1 MKKKLLSNTYLN
13 EAEKYQIKFYLDE
26 TDKYIVVKKLIKLSK
41 KKYIIKNNITL
52 MDNGYYLIEIVPK
65 NKNYALRIFLNDQK
79 EPVEYY
85 IDITKENG
93 IDKDTKIPYFIDLYL
108 DIIIQNNGEVN
119 IIDEDELKEALKN
132 SDITEDDYQ
141 LAHCVKENL
150 LKEIDE
156 NNNDLINLD
165 YMKYLK
171 EM

>member
-26 TDKYIVVKKLIKLSK
+26 SDKYIVVKKLIKLSK
-41 KKYIIKNNITL
+41 KFIIKNNITL

-65 NKNYALRIFLNDQK
+65 NKNYALRIFLNEQK

-119 IIDEDELKEALKN
+119 IIDEDELKDALKN

-141 LAHCVKENL
+141 LAQCVKENL

-156 NNNDLINLD
+156 NNNDLINLN

>member
-1 MKKKLLSNTYLN
+1 
-13 EAEKYQIKFYLDE
+13 
-26 TDKYIVVKKLIKLSK
+26 
-41 KKYIIKNNITL
+41 

-65 NKNYALRIFLNDQK
+65 NKNYALRIYLNDQK

-119 IIDEDELKEALKN
+119 IIDEDELKDALKN

-141 LAHCVKENL
+141 LAQCVKENL

>member
-41 KKYIIKNNITL
+41 KYIIKNNITL

-65 NKNYALRIFLNDQK
+65 NKNYVLRIFLNDQK

-119 IIDEDELKEALKN
+119 IIDEDELKDALKN
-132 SDITEDDYQ
+132 SDITEYDYQ
-141 LAHCVKENL
+141 LAQCVKENL

>member
-119 IIDEDELKEALKN
+119 IIDEDELKDALKN

-141 LAHCVKENL
+141 LAQCVKENL

>member
-26 TDKYIVVKKLIKLSK
+26 TDKYIVVKKLIKLS

-119 IIDEDELKEALKN
+119 IIDEDELKDALKN